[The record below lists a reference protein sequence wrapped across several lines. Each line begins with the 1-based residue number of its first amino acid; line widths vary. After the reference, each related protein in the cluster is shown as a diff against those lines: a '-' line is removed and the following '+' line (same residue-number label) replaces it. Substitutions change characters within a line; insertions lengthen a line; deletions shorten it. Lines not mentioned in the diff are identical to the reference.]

1 MADVSNAEAIR
12 FVNEQ
17 IRPLAESVRALKA
30 RIDAATVK
38 WFGGINTTIGTSADD
53 AIADGREAEGV
64 SRLTAADVTGLMT
77 QLLAIQATLDGAGVA
92 GVVEKPCV
100 RTLEVSL

>member
-1 MADVSNAEAIR
+1 MADITNAEAIR
-12 FVNEQ
+12 FCNEQ

-30 RIDAATVK
+30 RIDACTVK
-38 WFGGINTTIGTSADD
+38 WFGGINTTIGTSAGD

-77 QLLAIQATLDGAGVA
+77 QLLAIQTTLDQAGVA
-92 GVVEKPCV
+92 DVVEKPCV
-100 RTLEVSL
+100 RTLQAN